1 MNLEQMLEV
10 AVRKAN
16 ENNERMD
23 GTAECVFQ
31 IMDGADIV
39 LAVWND
45 EEATFGVGFR
55 VVKGHEH
62 LQWTAAPHQPVDLN
76 VAGILCADGDDQAM
90 ALESAYAQRTLRRG
104 N

>member
-55 VVKGHEH
+55 VVKG
-62 LQWTAAPHQPVDLN
+62 LSTYNGLPPHT
-76 VAGILCADGDDQAM
+76 
-90 ALESAYAQRTLRRG
+90 SRST
-104 N
+104 